1 MGPMMYGAL
10 PQIVVDIGIVAG
22 VFTAFSTAVAV
33 FWRTPP
39 VRWVR
44 RAVSRSF
51 GEWTQHQ
58 VLEANKEH
66 HALVK
71 YHLGPNGDTTPVHVR
86 LQKVEAALKM
96 PQIDWNAPYDD
107 VERRGQ

>member
-1 MGPMMYGAL
+1 MLA
-10 PQIVVDIGIVAG
+10 VVRSILLDVGVIAG
-22 VFTAFSTAVAV
+22 TFTAVATAVAV

-39 VRWVR
+39 VRWIR

-96 PQIDWNAPYDD
+96 PTIDWNSPYDD
-107 VERRGQ
+107 IEQRGQ

>member
-1 MGPMMYGAL
+1 MLA
-10 PQIVVDIGIVAG
+10 VVRSILVDVGVIAG
-22 VFTAFSTAVAV
+22 TFTAVMTAIAV
-33 FWRTPP
+33 FWKTPP
-39 VRWVR
+39 VRWIR

-107 VERRGQ
+107 IEKRGQ

>member
-1 MGPMMYGAL
+1 MLAQVRSML
-10 PQIVVDIGIVAG
+10 LDIGVIAG
-22 VFTAFSTAVAV
+22 TFTAVSAAVAV

-39 VRWVR
+39 VRWFR
-44 RAVSRSF
+44 RHISASF

-71 YHLGPNGDTTPVHVR
+71 YHLGPNGDTTPMHVR

-96 PQIDWNAPYDD
+96 PSIDWNAPYDD
-107 VERRGQ
+107 IEKRGQ